1 MEKQEVQEAIDKF
14 RKYVIQQSKSNLT
27 KQKKNSSKG
36 LYNSLNGVSK
46 VNPNS
51 ISLYFEME
59 KYGEFQ
65 DRGVS
70 GVKKKYNTPYTYR
83 DKMPPTKSLDK
94 WIVKKGIAPRD
105 KNGNFISRQS
115 LKFAIAKSIFLN
127 GIKPSLFFT
136 KPFEAAFKNLPD
148 ELVEAYGLTIEKQ
161 LITQIK

>member
-65 DRGVS
+65 DKGVS

-115 LKFAIAKSIFLN
+115 LKFAIARSIFLN